1 MFARRRALAESRR
14 RRRRQLLDGSVPC
27 RLFLLGAA
35 ITIAANV
42 RSSQSL
48 CVLSLLPPPC
58 LLRRFVLR
66 LRSLSSFRAVRQFT
80 MPVVTNACGFLITYL
95 AAGRPIYDFH
105 GNGIRPLLLL
115 NLFFQYHLAPV
126 SFLFSFI
133 WLRWRFRRC
142 IFATC
147 RTFFSRCEN
156 FRETRISF
164 DMNPASLNF
173 PLN

>member
-1 MFARRRALAESRR
+1 MGRYPAVYFS
-14 RRRRQLLDGSVPC
+14 SK
-27 RLFLLGAA
+27 A

-66 LRSLSSFRAVRQFT
+66 LRSLSSFRAVRQLT

-115 NLFFQYHLAPV
+115 NLFFQYHHPRLV
-126 SFLFSFI
+126 SFLFYLVAMAISSLHFRNVSDFLLA
-133 WLRWRFRRC
+133 LRE
-142 IFATC
+142 
-147 RTFFSRCEN
+147 FSRDSHIFRYESSFTEFSAKLN
-156 FRETRISF
+156 FRPRE
-164 DMNPASLNF
+164 A
-173 PLN
+173 